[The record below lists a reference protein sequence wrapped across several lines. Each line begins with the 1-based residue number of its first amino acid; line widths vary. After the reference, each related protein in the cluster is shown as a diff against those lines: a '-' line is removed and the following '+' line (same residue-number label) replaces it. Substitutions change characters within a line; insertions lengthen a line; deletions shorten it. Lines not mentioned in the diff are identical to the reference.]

1 MSTDQFWGDFGPLL
15 IVVAGCAL
23 AVAACAMLFNCIQ
36 NSRFLWSYR
45 QGLRQRIRSLRIH
58 GMLRVLG
65 VSCRNYMRKA
75 TFSEVETHL
84 SRCEQCP
91 NIPECD
97 AALEQG
103 DPSNGEAFCSNF
115 RELVKFS
122 HLPHS
127 SRCKRVSA
135 ARGSS

>member
-1 MSTDQFWGDFGPLL
+1 MSSDQFWGEFGPLF

-45 QGLRQRIRSLRIH
+45 QSLGQRIRSLRIH
-58 GMLRVLG
+58 RMLQALG
-65 VSCRNYMRKA
+65 VSCRSYMRKA

-84 SRCEQCP
+84 GRCQQCP

-103 DPSNGEAFCSNF
+103 DTSNGEAFCPNF

-122 HLPHS
+122 RLAPG
-127 SRCKRVSA
+127 SRCR
-135 ARGSS
+135 RGSSAHPIR

>member
-1 MSTDQFWGDFGPLL
+1 MSTDQFWAELGPLL

-23 AVAACAMLFNCIQ
+23 AVAVCAMLFNCIQ
-36 NSRFLWSYR
+36 NSRFLSSYR

-58 GMLRVLG
+58 AMLHALG
-65 VSCRNYMRKA
+65 VSCRSYMRKA

-84 SRCEQCP
+84 SRCRQCP

-97 AALEQG
+97 VALEQG
-103 DPSNGEAFCSNF
+103 DTSNGEAFCPNF

-122 HLPHS
+122 HLPRS
-127 SRCKRVSA
+127 SRRVPA
-135 ARGSS
+135 AHDPS